1 MKIYLIRHGQTDWNL
16 AGRIQGSHDIS
27 LNETGRRQAEYLA
40 RGMKK
45 RPVVQI
51 FSSKKKRAMETA
63 NAIGASQGVKVIP
76 LDGLEEVEFGL
87 WEGMTWKEIQEK
99 YPEEYKIWQK
109 EPAEITPP
117 GGESR
122 QQVYERV
129 GKAADEIVKRAE
141 GGVAVVSHGAALAY
155 MLSYMMRKSLGSHEE
170 IIVENVSISTVEYNK
185 DTGMYTLIELNDTSH
200 LPG

>member
-141 GGVAVVSHGAALAY
+141 GDVAVVSHGAALAY
-155 MLSYMMRKSLGSHEE
+155 MLSYMMRKSLGRHEE

>member
-27 LNETGRRQAEYLA
+27 LNETGKRQAEYLA

-99 YPEEYKIWQK
+99 YPEEYKIW
-109 EPAEITPP
+109 
-117 GGESR
+117 R
-122 QQVYERV
+122 CV
-129 GKAADEIVKRAE
+129 
-141 GGVAVVSHGAALAY
+141 
-155 MLSYMMRKSLGSHEE
+155 
-170 IIVENVSISTVEYNK
+170 
-185 DTGMYTLIELNDTSH
+185 
-200 LPG
+200 

>member
-129 GKAADEIVKRAE
+129 GKAADKIVKRAE
-141 GGVAVVSHGAALAY
+141 GDVAVVSHGAALAY

-170 IIVENVSISTVEYNK
+170 IIVENVSISTVEYDK

>member
-141 GGVAVVSHGAALAY
+141 GDVAVVSHGAALAY

>member
-27 LNETGRRQAEYLA
+27 LNETGKRQAEYLA

-129 GKAADEIVKRAE
+129 GKAADKIVKRAE
-141 GGVAVVSHGAALAY
+141 GDVAVVSHGAALAY
-155 MLSYMMRKSLGSHEE
+155 MLYYMMRKSLGRHEE